1 MNYKMEWVI
10 IIGICWMALVAI
22 SNFYGYNPGTKGL
35 REKPYITKSGEKH
48 TADKSREEHI
58 L

>member
-1 MNYKMEWVI
+1 MEWVI
-10 IIGICWMALVAI
+10 IIGIVWLALAGI
-22 SNFYGYNPGTKGL
+22 ANFYGYNPGTKGL

-58 L
+58 V